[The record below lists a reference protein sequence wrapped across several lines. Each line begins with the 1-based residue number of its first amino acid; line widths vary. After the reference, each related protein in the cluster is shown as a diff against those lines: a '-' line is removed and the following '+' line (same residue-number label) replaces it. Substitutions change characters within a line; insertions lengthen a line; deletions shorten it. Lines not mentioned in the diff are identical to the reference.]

1 MPALVRFHRG
11 ILRNRPGNIEERTT
25 PMKSFLERRD
35 RWGNGY
41 SLWLVVAIVF
51 LIPVMGWSLSQI
63 HLENDVAGWLPEG
76 DPQSRILTWYQDLF
90 PSEDRV
96 LVSWDDCT
104 LTDPRLHALCVR
116 LEGLEQKGQR
126 EGGSPYIHEVTQPA
140 DLLRRMMSEGIS
152 FETALQRVE
161 GLLLGRGP
169 LCVSLAESVR
179 ADSEKISAAILKL
192 ASEQHGLTVQTVTRP
207 MPEPSDQH
215 LSLEDEKS
223 WKLHDALK
231 VYVNSQRRP
240 DLQLYWPRMH
250 IDTSVT
256 DAFLKALTS
265 LQIAELGNQPC
276 IEETWYVRGSMAAL
290 SVTFSDAGIE
300 DHSQALAEIQSAA
313 EGVGIPA
320 ETLHLGGRPVAGTA
334 MNEAVKHAGWNRSA
348 PAWNLIYRSPLLLSV
363 MVSVLLSYL
372 MLKSFR
378 LCVLVQT
385 ISIASAVT
393 ATSLVAPTGGSM
405 NMVLIVMPT
414 LLMVISV
421 SGSIHICNYWK
432 NSGIDDPAK
441 SVVHAASVAWLPCF
455 LASSTTAIGL
465 ASLMVSS
472 LVPVRDFGIY
482 ASIGCVISFG
492 FVLYLLPALM
502 LYWPARP
509 PRVEHASNAFWNRLG
524 QRLSKH
530 SAFICLLNLVLT
542 AACLC
547 GFLWFRTETKVIR
560 YFPDESKVVLDYN
573 FLEQN
578 LSGIVSVDTL
588 VRFNTVQ
595 QKSVPFLDR
604 ARKVL
609 EVQEALRQHSEVSG
623 TLSLASFLNLEK
635 PNLKS
640 MSIMERRNARLRENL
655 TGERIHEKIRQ
666 GGEEAN
672 GLASMIA
679 LPDKSAD
686 WKRTG
691 DQILNVAGDEI
702 WRITCQ
708 SSILSDYDYGR
719 LTRELA
725 VIAENHLQTFPEG
738 KPAHVVTGLIPI
750 FLRTQQALLESLI
763 NSFGMAFV
771 IIGIVMIFLL
781 RSVTAALYS
790 MIPNVFPIAIMF
802 GLLGWGNIH
811 VDIGTMITASV
822 ALGIAVD
829 GTLHLITWFRQL
841 IREGHSREVAVA
853 KALEHCGPALWQT
866 SAAVGFGMLTLYPVE
881 LLLISRFGWIM
892 CGLIFSA
899 LWGDVILLPSL
910 LAGPLGASLEKAEK
924 KRMGKNGSDSK
935 PSSGVM
941 SHLTSSA
948 VTDSDFPDNTGIRA
962 ACAGARAP
970 HYPRLGTTFPRPLT
984 ET

>member
-1 MPALVRFHRG
+1 
-11 ILRNRPGNIEERTT
+11 
-25 PMKSFLERRD
+25 MKSFLERRD

-41 SLWLVVAIVF
+41 SLWLVVTIVF
-51 LIPVMGWSLSQI
+51 LIPVMGWSLRQI
-63 HLENDVAGWLPEG
+63 ELENDVAGWLPED
-76 DPQSRILTWYQDLF
+76 DPQSRILTWYQNLF

-104 LTDPRLHALCVR
+104 LTDPRLHELCVR
-116 LEGLEQKGQR
+116 LEGLEKSGQR
-126 EGGSPYIHEVTQPA
+126 EGGSPYVHDVTQPA
-140 DLLRRMMSEGIS
+140 DLLRRMISEGIP

-169 LCVSLAESVR
+169 LCISLSESAR
-179 ADSEKISAAILKL
+179 PHSEKIAAAMLRL
-192 ASEQHGLTVQTVTRP
+192 AMEQHGLPVRVVTRC

-223 WKLHDALK
+223 WKLHDALR
-231 VYVNSQRRP
+231 VYVNSQRKP
-240 DLQLYWPRMH
+240 DLQLDWPRMH
-250 IDTSVT
+250 IDAAET
-256 DAFLKALTS
+256 DAFRRTLMTV
-265 LQIAELGNQPC
+265 QIAETGDRPVVDG
-276 IEETWYVRGSMAAL
+276 TWYVPGSMAAL
-290 SVTFSDAGIE
+290 SVAFSDVGVE
-300 DHSQALAEIQSAA
+300 DHAEALSAIQRAA
-313 EGVGIPA
+313 ESVGIPA
-320 ETLHLGGRPVAGTA
+320 ERLHLGGRPVAGTA
-334 MNEAVKHAGWNRSA
+334 MNQAVKHAGWNRSV
-348 PAWNLIYRSPLLLSV
+348 PAWNLMYRSPLLLSV
-363 MVSVLLSYL
+363 MVSVVLSYL

-378 LCVLVQT
+378 LCLLVQT
-385 ISIASAVT
+385 ISIASAVA

-432 NSGIDDPAK
+432 NSGIDDPVK
-441 SVVHAASVAWLPCF
+441 SVLHAASVAWLPCF

-482 ASIGCVISFG
+482 ASIGCVISFA
-492 FVLYLLPALM
+492 FVLYLLPTLM

-509 PRVEHASNAFWNRLG
+509 PHPEHVGNAFWNRLG

-530 SAFICLLNLVLT
+530 FALNCVANLVLT
-542 AACLC
+542 VVCMF

-560 YFPDESKVVLDYN
+560 YFPEESKVVQDYN

-588 VRFNTVQ
+588 VRFDTVQ
-595 QKSVPFLDR
+595 QQSVPFLDR

-609 EVQEALRQHSEVSG
+609 EVQEALRQHSQVSG

-635 PNLKS
+635 PNLRS
-640 MSIMERRNARLRENL
+640 MSMMERRNARLRENL

-666 GGEEAN
+666 GGEDAN

-686 WKRTG
+686 WKHSG

-708 SSILSDYDYGR
+708 SSILSDYDYGQ

-725 VIAENHLQTFPEG
+725 EIAENHLQTFPEG

-781 RSVTAALYS
+781 RSVVASLYS

-841 IREGHSREVAVA
+841 IREGYSREDAVA
-853 KALEHCGPALWQT
+853 KSLEHCGPALWQT
-866 SAAVGFGMLTLYPVE
+866 SAAVGCGMLTLYPVE

-892 CGLIFSA
+892 CGLIFAA

-910 LAGPLGASLEKAEK
+910 LAGPLGASLEKVEK
-924 KRMGKNGSDSK
+924 KRMMKNDGDTK
-935 PSSGVM
+935 PSVGVL
-941 SHLTSSA
+941 SESTSSA
-948 VTDSDFPDNTGIRA
+948 MIDSDFLENSGKRA
-962 ACAGARAP
+962 ACAVARAP
-970 HYPRLGTTFPRPLT
+970 HFPRIGTAFSRPMT
-984 ET
+984 ES